1 MPLIVIARL
10 LRRQSAIRNPQSQ
23 MTALSQLILVP
34 LLSLLPCVLWLW
46 YFSSRTLYKRPAVRV
61 LGATFVLGAIAT
73 IPALAL
79 NLIGQSLFIDIF
91 GRTQLSHILVLF
103 FVVGPIEETLKLMVV
118 YLYAYRRKEFD
129 EPLDGVIFSATAALG
144 FAAIENVVYLAQN
157 DPMLVLLRGPLSNP
171 GHALFSAMWGLSL
184 SKAKAAPNLISRRL
198 PIIARG
204 WILALLLHALFDS
217 LLVAAQNLSIVFF
230 VILIAV
236 MVWLFFWVRSRIK
249 FHSDT
254 SPHREGTLYMPL
266 RRYCQEC
273 GAKGTAGMRC
283 AKCGAFIPEPEEL
296 ELCSVCST
304 AQRPGAKFCSRCGA
318 NIKLPA
324 KENLDTRPHFVS
336 ISPTGE
342 ERIAYILNETEVSVG
357 RTLNNAFVIEHPSVS
372 KHHARLV
379 AEEDDYALY
388 DLESSNGTFV
398 NGKRVKE
405 TRLED
410 GCEVRFGRAHFI
422 YRAQVGAQDRNL
434 ESWRDMEE
442 LQNE

>member
-1 MPLIVIARL
+1 
-10 LRRQSAIRNPQSQ
+10 
-23 MTALSQLILVP
+23 MTGLTQIIFVP

-46 YFSSRTLYKRPAVRV
+46 YFSSRSLYKRPAVRV
-61 LGATFVLGAIAT
+61 LGMTFLLGALAT

-79 NLIGQSLFIDIF
+79 NLVGQSLFIDLF
-91 GRTQLSHILVLF
+91 GRTQFSHLLVLIL
-103 FVVGPIEETLKLMVV
+103 VVGPIEELLKLLVV
-118 YLYAYRRKEFD
+118 YFYAYRRKEFD

-144 FAAIENVVYLAQN
+144 FAAIENVVYLAEN
-157 DPMLVLLRGPLSNP
+157 EPMLVLLRGPLSNP
-171 GHALFSAMWGLSL
+171 GHALFSAVWGLSL
-184 SKAKAAPNLISRRL
+184 SKAKASPNLLRQRL
-198 PIIARG
+198 PVVARG
-204 WILALLLHALFDS
+204 FILASLLHSLFDL
-217 LLVAAQNLSIVFF
+217 LLVAAAKLNIIFF
-230 VILIAV
+230 VLLVAV
-236 MVWLFFWVRSRIK
+236 MVGLFFWVRSRIK

-273 GAKGTAGMRC
+273 GFKGTAGTRC
-283 AKCGAFIPEPEEL
+283 LKCGVFIPEPEEL

-336 ISPTGE
+336 ISSMGE
-342 ERIAYILNETEVSVG
+342 ERIAFILSESEVSVG

-372 KHHARLV
+372 KHHAKLV
-379 AEEDDYALY
+379 AQDDQYALF

-405 TRLED
+405 TRLAD
-410 GCEVRFGRAHFI
+410 GCEVRFGRAHFV
-422 YRAQVGAQDRNL
+422 YRAQMNAGFQKSGELAGA
-434 ESWRDMEE
+434 E
-442 LQNE
+442 